1 MRTPGLHS
9 FGGHA
14 HSCDNDAACKILVSL
29 TPSQPVSLRRNLLAW
44 YRANRRD
51 FPWRRGRDPYRIWL
65 AEIMLQQTRIAAVL
79 PYYERFLARFPDVNT
94 LARARE
100 SEVLKYWAGLG
111 YYSRARNLHRAAKKI
126 VREHA
131 AQFPAAHEQALA
143 LPGIGRYTA
152 AAILSI
158 AYDIPLAALDGN
170 IARVLARLFAVRGD
184 LRAPQNWQRLSA
196 TAQQLLPANSAGD
209 WNQALME
216 LGETVC
222 TPRSPNCAACP
233 ISRHCKA
240 RILGLTHKLPAPRTK
255 RATERV
261 RIAAAVFLD
270 SRGRTLLTKI
280 PGAHDSVLFSR
291 LWQFPAVAVASENGS
306 AAGELAAHLKTSFA
320 QMNFHFAPSSLVA
333 LPSATHTVTYRK
345 IALLPF
351 IARVRNL
358 PIPASANMRVLA
370 LANLASLPVSSATR
384 KIARAA
390 LTHAAKLK
398 TTHLSGF
405 PTNSA
410 GTQTT
415 RKPH

>member
-1 MRTPGLHS
+1 MSALNNSAVNLPPRQLEPLG
-9 FGGHA
+9 
-14 HSCDNDAACKILVSL
+14 
-29 TPSQPVSLRRNLLAW
+29 RELLAW

-51 FPWRRGRDPYRIWL
+51 FPWRRGRDPYRVWL

-79 PYYERFLARFPDVNT
+79 PYYERFLARFSDVNT

-100 SEVLKYWAGLG
+100 SEVLKFWAGLG
-111 YYSRARNLHRAAKKI
+111 YYSRARNLHRAAKTI
-126 VREHA
+126 VSEHAGQFPREHDR
-131 AQFPAAHEQALA
+131 ALA

-158 AYDIPLAALDGN
+158 AYDVPLAALDGN
-170 IARVLARLFAVRGD
+170 IARVLARLFAIRGD
-184 LRAPQNWQRLSA
+184 LRAPQNWRRLSA
-196 TAQQLLPANSAGD
+196 TAQRLLPANSAGD

-222 TPRSPNCAACP
+222 TPRSPKCADCP
-233 ISRHCKA
+233 IARHCKA
-240 RILGLTHKLPAPRTK
+240 RALGLTCKIPAVRKK
-255 RATERV
+255 RASERV

-280 PGAHDSVLFSR
+280 PGAHDSALFSR

-306 AAGELAAHLKTSFA
+306 AARELAAHLKTSFA
-320 QMNFHFAPSSLVA
+320 QMRFHLAPSSLVA
-333 LPSATHTVTYRK
+333 LPSTAHTVTYRK

-351 IARVRNL
+351 IARVKNL
-358 PIPASANMRVLA
+358 PIPANANMRALA

-390 LTHAAKLK
+390 LIHAAKLK
-398 TTHLSGF
+398 MTQVSGF
-405 PTNSA
+405 PTNSV

-415 RKPH
+415 RKPQ

>member
-1 MRTPGLHS
+1 MGVPLWLANRL
-9 FGGHA
+9 
-14 HSCDNDAACKILVSL
+14 SCDNVAGQTNSVVKL
-29 TPSQPVSLRRNLLAW
+29 TPRQLASVRRNLLAW

-100 SEVLKYWAGLG
+100 AEVLKFWAGLG
-111 YYSRARNLHRAAKKI
+111 YYSRARYLHRAAKKI
-126 VREHA
+126 VCEHGG
-131 AQFPAAHEQALA
+131 QFPAAHEQALA

-158 AYDIPLAALDGN
+158 AYDVPLAALDGN

-184 LRAPQNWQRLSA
+184 LRAPQNWRWLSA
-196 TAQQLLPANSAGD
+196 TAQRLLPTNSAGD

-240 RILGLTHKLPAPRTK
+240 RMFGLAHKLPAPRIK

-291 LWQFPAVAVASENGS
+291 LWQFPAVAVASKNGS
-306 AAGELAAHLKTSFA
+306 AAGELATHLKTSFT
-320 QMNFHFAPSSLVA
+320 QMKLHVAASSLVA

-351 IARVRNL
+351 IARVKNL
-358 PIPASANMRVLA
+358 PLGTAANMRSLA
-370 LANLASLPVSSATR
+370 LGNLASLPVSSATR
-384 KIARAA
+384 KIANAA
-390 LTHAAKLK
+390 LRAIAQVR
-398 TTHLSGF
+398 
-405 PTNSA
+405 PAQQSA
-410 GTQTT
+410 E
-415 RKPH
+415 